1 MTKIKICGLRTP
13 KDIQYA
19 NELLPDY
26 VGFVFQKG
34 RRRYVSPS
42 QAAALRR
49 FLDPRIPAVGV
60 FVDEPVENMVSLLK
74 SGTIQIVQLH
84 GNEDTAYCERLKNLF
99 PCPVIKAFIIREQ
112 GDIEKALDFPSDY
125 LLLDGGLGAGK
136 AFDWS
141 LIRNIDRP
149 FFLAGGLNC
158 ENVADALALCHPYA
172 VDVSS
177 AVEAS
182 GAGISG
188 TMAPCT
194 ESFGNEAGSCKDY
207 DKMRTFIQTVRTH
220 TKNK

>member
-42 QAAALRR
+42 QAAGLRSL
-49 FLDPRIPAVGV
+49 LDPQIPAAGV
-60 FVDEPVENMVSLLK
+60 FVNESIENIVSL
-74 SGTIQIVQLH
+74 SEAGTIQMVQLH
-84 GNEDTAYCERLKNLF
+84 GDEDAAYCERLKNLCS
-99 PCPVIKAFIIREQ
+99 CPVIKAFIVRKRS
-112 GDIEKALDFPSDY
+112 DIEKALDFPSDY

-194 ESFGNEAGSCKDY
+194 DY
-207 DKMRTFIQTVRTH
+207 DKMRAFIQTVRTH

>member
-1 MTKIKICGLRTP
+1 MTKIKICGLRTRQ
-13 KDIQYA
+13 DIQYA

-26 VGFVFQKG
+26 VGFVFQKDS
-34 RRRYVSPS
+34 RRYVAPS
-42 QAAALRR
+42 RAAALRKL
-49 FLDPRIPAVGV
+49 LDPRIPAVGV
-60 FVDEPVENMVSLLK
+60 FVNESIENIVSL
-74 SGTIQIVQLH
+74 SEAGTIQMVQLH
-84 GNEDTAYCERLKNLF
+84 GDEDAAYCERLKNLCS
-99 PCPVIKAFIIREQ
+99 CPVIKAFIVRKRS
-112 GDIEKALDFPSDY
+112 DIEKALDFPSDY

-141 LIRNIDRP
+141 LIRNTDRP

-158 ENVADALALCHPYA
+158 ENVADALAFCHPYA

-182 GAGISG
+182 GARISG

-220 TKNK
+220 TENR